1 MNHTLRDALIVAM
14 KNPIRKDDAMGVLY
28 FLKGWLSVQVPRDT
42 ELIKALAD
50 FTEAKPTK
58 QDATINEQLN

>member
-1 MNHTLRDALIVAM
+1 MNPTLRDALIVAM

-28 FLKGWLSVQVPRDT
+28 FLRGWLSVQVPRDT

-50 FTEAKPTK
+50 FTESKPTEA
-58 QDATINEQLN
+58 DAAIAEGKN